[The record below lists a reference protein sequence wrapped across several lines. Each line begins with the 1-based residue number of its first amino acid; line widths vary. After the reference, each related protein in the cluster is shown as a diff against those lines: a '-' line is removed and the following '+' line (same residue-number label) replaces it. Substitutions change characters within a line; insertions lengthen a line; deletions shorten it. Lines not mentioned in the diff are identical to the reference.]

1 MELRCGVYYNYTLRD
16 KRGKTIFLISTE
28 NHIDL
33 GEILGYLLE
42 LSVVEEMIITW
53 THVQITMFREQGY

>member
-1 MELRCGVYYNYTLRD
+1 MELRCGVCYNYTLKD
-16 KRGKTIFLISTE
+16 KGGKTIFLMSAE
-28 NHIDL
+28 NHMDP

-53 THVQITMFREQGY
+53 THI